1 MDGFLGR
8 DIVFQWGGNSPGD
21 TIAGVREKGIECN
34 GEAIDVTSDEND
46 GWRVVLSEAGQNE
59 VTISLSGVT
68 KDDRLAAAWFSIN
81 NRIQPAFLTYPNGRQ
96 ISGNFY
102 LQSFTDTGPYNDATT
117 FEAELIS
124 TGPVTYV
131 AGSN

>member
-21 TIAGVREKGIECN
+21 TIAGVREKGIECS

-46 GWRVVLSEAGQNE
+46 GWRKVLTEAGQNE

-68 KDDRLAAAWFSIN
+68 KDTRLKVAWFSQA
-81 NRIQPAFLTYPNGRQ
+81 RTQPIFLTYPDGGI
-96 ISGNFY
+96 ISGTFY
-102 LQSFTDTGPYNDATT
+102 LQSFTETGAYNDATT

-124 TGPVTYV
+124 SGAVTYT
-131 AGSN
+131 AP

>member
-8 DIVFQWGGNSPGD
+8 DIVLQWGGNSPGD
-21 TIAGVREKGIECN
+21 IILGIREKGIECN

-46 GWRVVLSEAGQNE
+46 GWRVVLTEAGQNE
-59 VTISLSGVT
+59 VTISLSGVS
-68 KDDRLAAAWFSIN
+68 KDDRIQRAWFSGQ
-81 NRIQPAFLTYPNGRQ
+81 RTQPVFLTYPDGR
-96 ISGNFY
+96 IVSGTFF

-124 TGPVTYV
+124 TGPVTYSP
-131 AGSN
+131 ATS

>member
-34 GEAIDVTSDEND
+34 GEAVDVTSDEND
-46 GWRVVLSEAGQNE
+46 GWRVVLTEAGQNE
-59 VTISLSGVT
+59 VTISISGVT
-68 KDDRLAAAWFSIN
+68 KDDRIAAAWFSGG
-81 NRIQPAFLTYPNGRQ
+81 RTQPVFLTYPDGRQ
-96 ISGNFY
+96 ISGTFF

-124 TGPVTYV
+124 SGQVTYTP
-131 AGSN
+131 ATS